1 MKKTTLSA
9 IATAMAIGLSGTA
22 YAGVV
27 INNPAGTLLM
37 GINDNGSLNYGT
49 GVTSNGGS
57 AIAPDGSGGGPG
69 SAGIAFKFPD
79 GTYRDATSPGCLCE
93 GWGVSVNGT
102 ISGYANVSSDA
113 GGHNLSYAPLV
124 STASTATTSTSLTSL
139 PGLLVTQAYQPATN
153 ASRALFRDHVTITNT
168 TGAAVTDLKYVRVMD
183 WDVPPTEFREYVTI
197 KGTAST
203 TLLEESGDNGFNT
216 ANPLGGYANFDP
228 VCHNADCTDSGIN
241 DHGAYFRFNFGT
253 LADAASY
260 EFDIFYGAAATEREA
275 IAAIAAEG
283 LELYSLGQ
291 SSGADSAG
299 DPSQTS
305 GAPATYIFG
314 FKGVG
319 GIIIEPVPE
328 PTTLALLG
336 IGLAA
341 FGAKRRRKA

>member
-1 MKKTTLSA
+1 
-9 IATAMAIGLSGTA
+9 MAIGLSGTA
-22 YAGVV
+22 HAGVV

-37 GINDNGSLNYGT
+37 GINDNGSLDYGT
-49 GVTSNGGS
+49 GVTSNGGA
-57 AIAPDGSGGGPG
+57 AIAPDGSGGGFG

-79 GTYRDATSPGCLCE
+79 GTFRDATSPGCLCE

-102 ISGYANVSSDA
+102 TSGYANVSTDN
-113 GGHNLSYAPLV
+113 GGQNLSYAPLV

-139 PGLLVTQAYQPATN
+139 PGLLVTQAYQPATT
-153 ASRALFRDHVTITNT
+153 ASSALFRDHVTISNN

-183 WDVPPTEFREYVTI
+183 WDVPPTEFQEYVTI

-203 TLLEESGDNGFNT
+203 TLLELSGDNGFNS
-216 ANPLGGYANFDP
+216 ANPLAAYTNRDP
-228 VCHNADCTDSGIN
+228 ACLNADCIDSGVD
-241 DHGAYFRFNFGT
+241 DHGAYFRFNFGS

-291 SSGADSAG
+291 SSGVDSLG
-299 DPSQTS
+299 TPNWIT
-305 GAPATYIFG
+305 GTPATYIFG

-319 GIIIEPVPE
+319 GIIIEPIPE

-336 IGLAA
+336 IGMAGFA
-341 FGAKRRRKA
+341 AKRRRKV